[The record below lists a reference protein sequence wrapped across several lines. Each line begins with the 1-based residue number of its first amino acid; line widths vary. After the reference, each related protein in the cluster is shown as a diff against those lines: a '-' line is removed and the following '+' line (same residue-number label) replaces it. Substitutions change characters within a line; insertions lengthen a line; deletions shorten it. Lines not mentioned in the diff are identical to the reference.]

1 MNRRE
6 DESEAPQFPGIE
18 GRAPYKA
25 PEDFYSFY
33 ETVLNLKES
42 MGRLDE
48 RSKTQEKKLDEVS
61 KEVKD
66 VSRIVL
72 KAKTAIYTLAAVIT
86 LAASVIGWFL
96 SHLIGVFQALQ

>member
-1 MNRRE
+1 MLMLEPASILMLEVSRGLLLRFQTGN
-6 DESEAPQFPGIE
+6 AG
-18 GRAPYKA
+18 
-25 PEDFYSFY
+25 
-33 ETVLNLKES
+33 LNLKES

>member
-33 ETVLNLKES
+33 ETVLTGISFLAL
-42 MGRLDE
+42 RL
-48 RSKTQEKKLDEVS
+48 VS
-61 KEVKD
+61 
-66 VSRIVL
+66 INP
-72 KAKTAIYTLAAVIT
+72 LA
-86 LAASVIGWFL
+86 FN
-96 SHLIGVFQALQ
+96 